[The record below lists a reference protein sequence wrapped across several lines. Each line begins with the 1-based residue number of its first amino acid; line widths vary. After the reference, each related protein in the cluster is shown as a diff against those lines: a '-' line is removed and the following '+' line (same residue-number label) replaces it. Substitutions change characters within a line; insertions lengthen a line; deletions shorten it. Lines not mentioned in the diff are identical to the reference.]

1 MWLNPQFPVDL
12 VTVTEEIL
20 NGESSFF
27 VQCKSSKVYSLF
39 LFSDNTAAQIGKMS
53 EEEEACIVL
62 FLSFI
67 LLS

>member
-1 MWLNPQFPVDL
+1 MDL

-27 VQCKSSKVYSLF
+27 VQCKSSNVYSFF
-39 LFSDNTAAQIGKMS
+39 LFFDNTAAQIEKMS